1 MLPMLIVPLLVGTP
15 APKPQETPRF
25 DVFAE
30 YVRELCETWENQAK
44 TDREV
49 VEDKASNDPTNAS
62 LMTAIRNSTRVDLA
76 LRVNISTLKKMRLTE
91 PPHEQTL
98 ALFIGAYDQKRKLH
112 GDFVEIVSTL
122 LGGAKPGVDYGKLA
136 ATMPQITAML
146 DEVDHNLFRMSPLMF
161 MVLIDMKGDS
171 QNRANHLVITKEQ
184 RDSLVRKLEGYFG
197 EALGKDKR
205 YVASSALVMRDKL
218 LEFKCSDDPWE

>member
-1 MLPMLIVPLLVGTP
+1 MNKHWPCSSVPTIKNANFMAILL
-15 APKPQETPRF
+15 R
-25 DVFAE
+25 
-30 YVRELCETWENQAK
+30 
-44 TDREV
+44 
-49 VEDKASNDPTNAS
+49 SS
-62 LMTAIRNSTRVDLA
+62 A
-76 LRVNISTLKKMRLTE
+76 L
-91 PPHEQTL
+91 
-98 ALFIGAYDQKRKLH
+98 YW
-112 GDFVEIVSTL
+112 
-122 LGGAKPGVDYGKLA
+122 GGAKPGMDYGKLA